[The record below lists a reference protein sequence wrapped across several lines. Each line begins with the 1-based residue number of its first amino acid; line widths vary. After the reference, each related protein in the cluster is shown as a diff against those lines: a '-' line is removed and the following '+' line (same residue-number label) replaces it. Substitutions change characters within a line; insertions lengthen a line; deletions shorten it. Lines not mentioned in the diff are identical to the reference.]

1 LEKNKD
7 RFGAQE
13 YEAYSSQYSYVS
25 KIMKKF
31 DDPAYD
37 DENKTSK
44 MELVEMMQKV
54 FPWRVRLTL
63 DAGIRSTAKGDY
75 VGIGAGHGFGC

>member
-7 RFGAQE
+7 RLGAQE
-13 YEAYSSQYSYVS
+13 YKAYSTQYSHIS

-44 MELVEMMQKV
+44 TELVEMMQKV
-54 FPWRVRLTL
+54 FPWR
-63 DAGIRSTAKGDY
+63 
-75 VGIGAGHGFGC
+75 